1 MCSEEGSC
9 LLHSITLQNAVQD
22 LASPIQ
28 AASVAGWGIFHAF
41 FVLRTEVT
49 DDACK
54 PLCDVGGNAPWTA
67 LLPQGTATNGITSLN
82 LRAACMS
89 ASPPSC
95 CSTGML
101 LCRQSKK
108 REKHCLAKRFL
119 FSFKGTHMTEK
130 LQDSQL

>member
-67 LLPQGTATNGITSLN
+67 LLPQGTGTNGITSLN
-82 LRAACMS
+82 LGAACMS
-89 ASPPSC
+89 ALPQ
-95 CSTGML
+95 L
-101 LCRQSKK
+101 LQHRYAPMQAVQEK
-108 REKHCLAKRFL
+108 REALPGKKISIQF
-119 FSFKGTHMTEK
+119 
-130 LQDSQL
+130 